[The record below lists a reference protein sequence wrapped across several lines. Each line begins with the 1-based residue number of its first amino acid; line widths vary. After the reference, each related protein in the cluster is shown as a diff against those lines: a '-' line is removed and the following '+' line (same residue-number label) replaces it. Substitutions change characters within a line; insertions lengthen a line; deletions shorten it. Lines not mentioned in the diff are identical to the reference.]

1 VAGLRFKANLLR
13 ISARAI
19 FMRNVAIN
27 DVDHLPRRVLALGSD
42 YPPNTLLRH
51 SHRRAQF
58 LYAMHGLMKVETDDG
73 QWLVPPFSGSG
84 SRRRNRIASGCPASA
99 PTACILTRGTPRGK
113 ALLRSLTGFS
123 ADPSAAAGRLS
134 ATAAV

>member
-1 VAGLRFKANLLR
+1 
-13 ISARAI
+13 
-19 FMRNVAIN
+19 MRNVAIN

-73 QWLVPPFSGSG
+73 QWLVPPFSGVW
-84 SRRRNRIASGCPASA
+84 IPATKPHRVWMPGVSTHSLYIDARDAPRESA
-99 PTACILTRGTPRGK
+99 
-113 ALLRSLTGFS
+113 LRSLTGFS